1 MQILSKFSSLIF
13 VCLITFLFTGCHLFD
28 STKVS
33 SQEIAAA
40 SKWSSADIGPSFDS
54 CDTLEV
60 DEMKNCFREIVSTTI
75 EEYLSSIIFEA
86 NNSVQEELL
95 VLIQVDQEGYFSLVE
110 VDFSS
115 ALVEA
120 IPNIENILSDAI
132 NQLPQAKPAIKSN
145 VGSFVVS
152 QFQLPIRILAQ
163 ESY

>member
-1 MQILSKFSSLIF
+1 MQIFLKFSSLIF

-75 EEYLSSIIFEA
+75 EEYLSSTIFEA

-110 VDFSS
+110 VDFSN
-115 ALVEA
+115 ALLEA

-132 NQLPQAKPAIKSN
+132 YQLPQAKPAVKSN
-145 VGSFVVS
+145 VGSYVVS

-163 ESY
+163 EPY

>member
-1 MQILSKFSSLIF
+1 
-13 VCLITFLFTGCHLFD
+13 
-28 STKVS
+28 
-33 SQEIAAA
+33 
-40 SKWSSADIGPSFDS
+40 S

-132 NQLPQAKPAIKSN
+132 NQLPQAKPAVKSN

>member
-1 MQILSKFSSLIF
+1 MQIFSKFSSLIF

-40 SKWSSADIGPSFDS
+40 SKWSSADFGPSFDS
-54 CDTLEV
+54 CDKLQV

-75 EEYLSSIIFEA
+75 EEYLSSTIFEA

-110 VDFSS
+110 VDFSN
-115 ALVEA
+115 ALLEA

-132 NQLPQAKPAIKSN
+132 YQLPQAKPAVKSN
-145 VGSFVVS
+145 VGSYVVS

-163 ESY
+163 EPY